1 MWSAV
6 LVSVALSSH
15 AVPPGEMVAN
25 HAHPAHFAQ
34 PTIRVFERRAED
46 NDRKLAWQAYCKELD
61 RLWAEYRAAGST
73 PAAWR
78 TYVRE
83 AGQAK
88 RRYVLGD
95 PYLAPIVDDF
105 EW

>member
-1 MWSAV
+1 MISAFV
-6 LVSVALSSH
+6 LSVAMS
-15 AVPPGEMVAN
+15 ATMVPPGEQVVN
-25 HAHPAHFAQ
+25 HAHPGHYAQ

-46 NDRKLAWQAYCKELD
+46 SDRHVAWIAYCKELD
-61 RLWAEYRAAGST
+61 QLWAEYRAAGST

-78 TYVRE
+78 KYVAA

-88 RRYVLGD
+88 RRYVIND

-105 EW
+105 AW

>member
-1 MWSAV
+1 MITAV
-6 LVSVALSSH
+6 LLSVALS
-15 AVPPGEMVAN
+15 APMVPPGEPVVN
-25 HAHPAHFAQ
+25 HAHPGHFAQ

-46 NDRKLAWQAYCKELD
+46 TDRKVAWQAYCRELD
-61 RLWAEYRAAGST
+61 VLWADYRAAGST

-78 TYVRE
+78 IYVQS

-88 RRYVLGD
+88 RRYVFGD

-105 EW
+105 AW

>member
-1 MWSAV
+1 MISAFV
-6 LVSVALSSH
+6 LSLAMSTTM
-15 AVPPGEMVAN
+15 VPPGEPVVN

-46 NDRKLAWQAYCKELD
+46 TDRKLAWVNYCRELD
-61 RLWAEYRAAGST
+61 QLWSEYRAAGST

-78 TYVRE
+78 VYVDA

-88 RRYVLGD
+88 RRYVFGD

-105 EW
+105 PW

>member
-1 MWSAV
+1 MISAFV
-6 LVSVALSSH
+6 LSMAMSTTM
-15 AVPPGEMVAN
+15 VPPGEEVVN
-25 HAHPAHFAQ
+25 HAHPAHYAQ

-46 NDRKLAWQAYCKELD
+46 TDRKLRWIAYCRELD
-61 RLWAEYRAAGST
+61 QLWGDYRAAGST

-78 TYVRE
+78 KYVDE

-88 RRYVLGD
+88 RRYVIGD

-105 EW
+105 PW